1 MPLANA
7 EPAKFADAAPP
18 SRASLKAAAVTAACY
33 YGAAFLVILWAKG
46 ALGDLTVREIF
57 TFALPMALVDGLLAF
72 SLYFVLTGTA
82 RMKPI
87 LRWSFVVLGVLF
99 VSAVQSVWDTLLH
112 SWSGKLLV
120 YYNSPF
126 EAFVRAHTVNFYQ
139 SGLLVALLG
148 FQGAYL
154 QLREQQRHLLASRA
168 RERQAQMIALRFQL
182 NPHFLFNSMN
192 AISSLVVL
200 GRNEEA
206 EQMIG
211 RLSDFLRASLAADPA
226 QRITV
231 EEEFEMLEAYLEIEQ
246 IRFDERMEAVI
257 SLPGELSGCRIPAFL
272 MQPLV
277 ENAVKYAVAPN
288 RRTVTV
294 RIEAKAEGEQLL
306 LSIADD
312 GGGDKAAVP
321 SGTGLG
327 LANVRSR
334 LALEYGSAARLTTEP
349 SASGFRAEIR
359 IPMTAAKA
367 GS

>member
-1 MPLANA
+1 MPLANVELA
-7 EPAKFADAAPP
+7 TIADGASS
-18 SRASLKAAAVTAACY
+18 SRASLKAAAITAVCY
-33 YGAAFLVILWAKG
+33 YGGAFLVILWAKG
-46 ALGDLTVREIF
+46 VLGDLAVREIF

-82 RMKPI
+82 RLKPM
-87 LRWSFVVLGVLF
+87 LRWSLVVLGVLV
-99 VSAVQSVWDTLLH
+99 VSALQSGWDTLLH
-112 SWSGKLLV
+112 GWSGKLLV

-154 QLREQQRHLLASRA
+154 QLREQQRHVLTARE

-200 GRNEEA
+200 GRNDEA

-226 QRITV
+226 RRITL

-246 IRFDERMEAVI
+246 VRFEERMEPVI
-257 SLPGELSGCRIPAFL
+257 SLPGALSACRIPAFL

-294 RIEAKAEGEQLL
+294 WIEATAEDDQLVL
-306 LSIADD
+306 AIVDD
-312 GGGDKAAVP
+312 GGDGKSNVS
-321 SGTGLG
+321 SGTGVG
-327 LANVRSR
+327 LANIRNR
-334 LALEYGSAARLTTEP
+334 LALEYGGAARLMTES
-349 SASGFRAEIR
+349 SAAGFRAEIR
-359 IPMTAAKA
+359 IPMEAAKPEP
-367 GS
+367 